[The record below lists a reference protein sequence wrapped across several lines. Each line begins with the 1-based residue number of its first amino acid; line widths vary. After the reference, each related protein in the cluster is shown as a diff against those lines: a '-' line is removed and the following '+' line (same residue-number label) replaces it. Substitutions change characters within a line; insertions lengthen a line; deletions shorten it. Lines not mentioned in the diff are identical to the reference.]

1 MNITLFSRRNGLY
14 QETNSTDIAGNR
26 SDYFDGEKFNEQ
38 KLLDAL
44 PENFLPTKPK
54 GVMVTVE
61 VNFTFSRGIKNVSIF
76 KKYSDAD
83 AYVLDI
89 GF

>member
-1 MNITLFSRRNGLY
+1 MQITLYSCKNGIY
-14 QETNSTDIAGNR
+14 KETNSTDIAGNR
-26 SDYFDGEKFNEQ
+26 SDYFDGEKLNEQ

-44 PENFLPTKPK
+44 PEKFLPTKPK

-76 KKYSDAD
+76 KKHSDVD